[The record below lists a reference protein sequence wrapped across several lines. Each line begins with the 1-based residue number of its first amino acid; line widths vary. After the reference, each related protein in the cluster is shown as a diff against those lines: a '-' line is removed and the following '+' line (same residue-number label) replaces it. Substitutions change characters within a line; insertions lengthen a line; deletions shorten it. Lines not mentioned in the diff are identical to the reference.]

1 MLASLGLSPSA
12 ICFIIL
18 ALAVALFVWNRL
30 PIGIVAIATALALWA
45 TGLLTLNQALA
56 GFGDPVVIFIA
67 SLFVVSEA
75 LDATGVTTWAGLQL
89 IARVGDSHT
98 RLVVL
103 SMLLAA
109 GLTALI
115 SPNGAVAAL
124 VPMVVILAVRLGR
137 SPSLLLMPV
146 AFGAYAGSLLLL
158 TGGAINV
165 IVSEAALDAGLGG
178 FGFFEYAL
186 VGVPLVVGTIAIVVL
201 LGQRLLPE
209 RTAKSIPP
217 NLSGYARTMRKHYRL
232 PEGLVRLRVEHGSP
246 LVGTPRSAL
255 QLSAYPGTQLVGVY
269 ASGGGP
275 PADDVFRADDVLVLR
290 GNASVVRQMADSC
303 TARHGAAACH
313 WPGSG
318 PVAALLAACALILLG
333 VLSVN
338 QAYRAISWT
347 TIVLIGGII
356 PLSHALQSTG
366 AAEVIA
372 QALVRL
378 VGDTGPY
385 TLLIG
390 LVLITAVLGQMI
402 SNTATVLVVVP
413 IALSAAEAFGVSGRP
428 MLMAVN
434 VMSAAAFLTPIA
446 TLGNMMVMGP
456 GGYRFGDYARLGLP
470 MLVWFAVVAVGLV
483 PLIWRF

>member
-1 MLASLGLSPSA
+1 MLASLGLSPA
-12 ICFIIL
+12 TICFIIL

-89 IARVGDSHT
+89 IVRVGDSHT

-201 LGQRLLPE
+201 FGQRLLPE
-209 RTAKSIPP
+209 RTAKSMPP
-217 NLSGYARTMRKHYRL
+217 NLSGYAKTMRKHYRL

-255 QLSAYPGTQLVGVY
+255 QLGAYPGTQLMGIY
-269 ASGGGP
+269 AGGGGP
-275 PADDVFRADDVLVLR
+275 PTDDVFQADDVLVLR
-290 GNASVVRQMADSC
+290 GEASAVRRIAEGQILAPHAEPAAPGIADS
-303 TARHGAAACH
+303 
-313 WPGSG
+313 
-318 PVAALLAACALILLG
+318 LL
-333 VLSVN
+333 
-338 QAYRAISWT
+338 
-347 TIVLIGGII
+347 
-356 PLSHALQSTG
+356 
-366 AAEVIA
+366 
-372 QALVRL
+372 
-378 VGDTGPY
+378 
-385 TLLIG
+385 
-390 LVLITAVLGQMI
+390 
-402 SNTATVLVVVP
+402 SN
-413 IALSAAEAFGVSGRP
+413 EFGVAEIVIPPR
-428 MLMAVN
+428 
-434 VMSAAAFLTPIA
+434 SATIGMPAF
-446 TLGNMMVMGP
+446 P
-456 GGYRFGDYARLGLP
+456 G
-470 MLVWFAVVAVGLV
+470 M
-483 PLIWRF
+483 ITS